1 MSFDSR
7 RTYRSPSA
15 ASDGEAPTDVARRF
29 CRRPQSRSSAL
40 VATLSQRLKALGLL
54 QGRGRQ
60 RTLVQLCH
68 AGRLAQGLS
77 ISLRVTPDEAIGPLT
92 HAMGGLATRLR
103 VLDVRGARP
112 TQLEVRFELPP
123 DVLRED
129 DGPRVVTEKW
139 DVEDVPGL
147 VHNLNDL
154 YRDVREVRPVVVLGD
169 WEDMVQVWALPR
181 PALRELLDD
190 GLLDGAA
197 NARALRAL
205 LEG

>member
-1 MSFDSR
+1 M
-7 RTYRSPSA
+7 
-15 ASDGEAPTDVARRF
+15 
-29 CRRPQSRSSAL
+29 
-40 VATLSQRLKALGLL
+40 TLTQRLKALKLL
-54 QGRGRQ
+54 QGKGRQ
-60 RTLVQLCH
+60 SSLLKLCH
-68 AGRLAQGLS
+68 AGRLVGGLS
-77 ISLRVTPDEAIGPLT
+77 VSWQVTPDEAIGAVT
-92 HAMGGLATRLR
+92 HAMGGLAARLR

-123 DVLRED
+123 DVLREA

-154 YRDVREVRPVVVLGD
+154 YRDVREVKPVAVLGE
-169 WEDMVQVWALPR
+169 WEDMLQVWALPR

-190 GLLDGAA
+190 GLLDAA
-197 NARALRAL
+197 VNLRTLRAL

>member
-1 MSFDSR
+1 M
-7 RTYRSPSA
+7 
-15 ASDGEAPTDVARRF
+15 
-29 CRRPQSRSSAL
+29 
-40 VATLSQRLKALGLL
+40 SQRLKALGVL
-54 QGRGRQ
+54 QGCGRQ

-68 AGRLAQGLS
+68 AGRLVGGLS
-77 ISLRVTPDEAIGPLT
+77 VSLRVTPDEAIGPLT
-92 HAMGGLATRLR
+92 HAMGGLATKLR
-103 VLDVRGARP
+103 VVDVRGARP

-123 DVLRED
+123 DVLREE

-154 YRDVREVRPVVVLGD
+154 YRDVREVRPVVVLGE

-181 PALRELLDD
+181 LVLRELLAD

-197 NARALRAL
+197 NLRTVRAL
-205 LEG
+205 LES